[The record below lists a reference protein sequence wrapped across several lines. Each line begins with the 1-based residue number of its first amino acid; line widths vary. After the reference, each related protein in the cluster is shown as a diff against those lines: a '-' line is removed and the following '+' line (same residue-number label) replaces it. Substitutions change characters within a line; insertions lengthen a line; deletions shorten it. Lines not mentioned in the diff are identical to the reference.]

1 MLMEFLNERAQY
13 VLSLLNCTLVIKKDM
28 VVLKSLYSSEI
39 PELWSQILNQMILK
53 MIQLI

>member
-28 VVLKSLYSSEI
+28 VVLKSLYSPKI